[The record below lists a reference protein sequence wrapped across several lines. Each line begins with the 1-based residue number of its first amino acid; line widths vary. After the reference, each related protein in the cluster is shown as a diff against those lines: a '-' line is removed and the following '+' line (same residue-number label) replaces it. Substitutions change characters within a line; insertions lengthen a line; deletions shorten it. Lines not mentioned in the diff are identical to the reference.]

1 MNKEYIQAEFDIT
14 GIKIDEEKLEILSY
28 RNKIYFSMLENRET
42 GKSTLYV
49 YGRTVDEIFS
59 AAKIMRENFFLDK
72 YRKKKIFENKYLLK
86 YLKTYK
92 PFNVGRYRIIPY
104 FHKDE
109 TMTKKTEIILNPGF
123 SFGTG
128 EHPTTKL
135 VLLFMSDTDLTG
147 LDVLDCGVGS
157 GILSIAAS
165 KSGAKRIVG
174 FDTDDSTVVSTADNS
189 KLNKTKNA
197 EFLLGTLDKIKE
209 REKFDIFLV
218 NMLSREFKT
227 FLPDLRRHS
236 KENSLCFVS
245 GILLSE
251 EKEIERYF
259 RSIQMKISKKK
270 VLREWLGYS
279 LLF

>member
-14 GIKIDEEKLEILSY
+14 DISIDEEKLEILSY

-59 AAKIMRENFFLDK
+59 AAKIIRENFFLDK
-72 YRKKKIFENKYLLK
+72 YKKKKIFENKYLLK

-109 TMTKKTEIILNPGF
+109 TKTKKIEIILNPGF

-135 VLLFMSDTDLTG
+135 VLLFMSDIDLTG

-165 KSGAKRIVG
+165 KSGAKKVVG
-174 FDTDDSTVVSTADNS
+174 FDIDDSIVVSTKDNAR
-189 KLNKTKNA
+189 LNKTKNA
-197 EFLLGTLDKIKE
+197 EFIFGAIDKVSK
-209 REKFDIFLV
+209 KNKYDLFLV
-218 NMLSREFKT
+218 NMLSHEFKT
-227 FLPDLRRHS
+227 FFEDLKRYS
-236 KENSLCFVS
+236 KTNAKILVS
-245 GILLSE
+245 GILSDE
-251 EKEIERYF
+251 EREIEKYF
-259 RSIQMKISKKK
+259 KERGMKIIEKKRLK
-270 VLREWLGYS
+270 EWLGYTLS
-279 LLF
+279 F